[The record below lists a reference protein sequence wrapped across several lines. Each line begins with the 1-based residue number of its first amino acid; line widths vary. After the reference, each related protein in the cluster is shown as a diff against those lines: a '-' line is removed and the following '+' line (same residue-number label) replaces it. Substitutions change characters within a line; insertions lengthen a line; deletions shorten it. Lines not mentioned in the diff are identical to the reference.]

1 MNKNRYR
8 VVYNK
13 ARQMFMAVAEN
24 VKSQSKTSGQSTAPS
39 TEKESQPFH
48 QLWQVKCLVASMSLW
63 MPLAP
68 VYAQIQ
74 ADNSANAANRPVIG
88 VGQNSQ
94 GQNVPVVNIQTPTNG
109 VSHNIYKQMDVL
121 PEGVVLNNSRTG
133 ANSSLVGT
141 VGANPFLAQGE
152 ARIILNEVNSNVASR
167 FEGNLEVAGQRADVI
182 IANPAG
188 INIKGGGF
196 INANKAILTTGKP
209 QLNADGSIQ
218 QFVVDQGK
226 ITVSANSGSSLGLGG
241 NNNNADYV
249 DLYARALELNAQLYA
264 NKDIQAITGANNISA
279 DLQQIS
285 SRTGTGTTPT
295 LAIDVKNLGGM
306 YANNIYLLGNEK
318 GLGVSNAGT
327 IRAVNN
333 LVVTS
338 AGKIEHTGSL
348 ESTSN
353 TQGLVSIQTT
363 QTGDN
368 GNINSS
374 GSITSKSMLS
384 IDAANHLNITGN
396 QVIVNQGVVSPLLL
410 SAQGDINVS
419 NGAIIKNVQTGG
431 DIYLDAQNINV
442 GENTQIA
449 NVGLVNLNAA
459 AAIDIKKSA
468 RVKAVNDLNIIAK
481 QGLSVADANL
491 VAEKGNMNLQSNRNI
506 TLQGTTLDL
515 TKDLNINGTGNVN
528 LSSLNF
534 TLLNGSSTLQNI
546 NTYSGMNLVWD
557 QTAKALPQINGN
569 VTLEAANLIDLKGS
583 NFSGKGDL
591 KLQGKALNVGADL
604 TAGKSLNL
612 TATQSDLILNKNLN
626 AQGNIDIASL
636 DGKLNATGLNATSS
650 QGKLSIFGAKDTV
663 LTNAGTIKTT
673 LKGNQGV
680 NVGTIGTGNLTL
692 QNTVLE
698 SQNGA
703 IVVTSEVQNTL
714 TDNTI
719 TAKGNIELFAKD
731 NLTLDGV
738 KSSSQQH
745 TALNSKK
752 NIYINSQAG
761 TGDTVNFSSTKTT
774 ELNSTGTLSL
784 ISDKNQNLQNTKL
797 TGGAILLEA
806 GGALNTPK
814 AIEFNVTGSDLLK
827 NDSKLNSLNGD
838 LSIQTK
844 ESLTIDPTIHTLKAV
859 SDIELTSKQGAL
871 TLLGYGGQAGNGSEK
886 VLNLTT
892 TGGGISLEGAS
903 IEVQGSQLNAQ
914 KDIKIVSTQGSVKVD
929 GVRNEVNDQIS
940 QFLIEKLNKN
950 KSIIEGNITSIEN
963 NPEYIS
969 QKTSLELQLS
979 KIGPQGG
986 MSGPP
991 HLVVNAQRA
1000 AKLREDIA
1008 NLFGMALLK
1017 KERDTINDELN
1028 KYNSKVNG
1036 FEHNS
1041 IKLKSYSGNILINS
1055 SRGVSISG
1063 ANISAIKGVV
1073 DIEAQGILDQ
1083 LYTSTTTKG
1092 VNNQSTQLGTSII
1105 IDGQTNFY
1113 DKGNES
1119 DENYSMRT
1127 FISPTMIN
1135 GDKGITIR
1143 ATGNTNKDNL
1153 VLQATGITAANGD
1166 VRIEA
1171 NKNILFDAAIEQSFD
1186 RITTLEKDKSWAGL
1200 KTKYITTVAENNR
1213 ADATSVD
1220 ISGKNI
1226 FIESKEKNSANNIDI
1241 YSGKLTANGGQVSIL
1256 SGGNI
1261 NLYTV
1266 QESSTSNVDITKK
1279 SSFAGIKYN
1288 TSKTNATRNQL
1299 SELPG
1304 ILKADYIGIKADND
1318 VRLVGTEFEYLQGAK
1333 IEAGRE
1339 LSLLTASTTVTET
1352 LKKDKNSVVWQ
1363 SMQDKGSVTETA
1375 QLPHFNGLTPPEFKA
1390 AGGLFV
1396 QIPVGEKDQNK
1407 IEIRDQILA
1416 LANQPGNDYL
1426 KQLVNRN
1433 DVDWQKVI
1441 LAQKDWD
1448 YKSQGL
1454 TGAGAAIIAII
1465 VAVLTYGAGTALVG
1479 TSVAAGAG
1487 TTTAAVG
1494 TTTAATV
1501 GGGAITTFGGMTLA
1515 TTTAAGV
1522 TTYTTTGIMVNAALT
1537 SLATQASVSL
1547 INNGGDLGKTLKDIG
1562 SKDSVKN
1569 LAASVVTA
1577 GLLSQVSTALNLKPD
1592 SSLLSDR
1599 LINNFTTSVGSTL
1612 VQTAIKGGNLEDN
1625 LKVALLAGL
1634 AGAVQGELASQIGTH
1649 LDKFDPT
1656 AFEYTIHKIAHA
1668 AVGCAAAAATKSS
1681 CEAGAIG
1688 AGVGE
1693 IVASLM
1699 PDPANG
1705 IEYNDDEKI
1714 KIRNTGKIVAGVV
1727 SAYAG
1732 YDVNTAANSADIAIQ
1747 NNYLTHYTKAKFVS
1761 ELTACKVKLSDCE
1774 AVIQKYQSTSKIND
1788 LELTNICNNPARR
1801 SDCNLMLQAA
1811 LDYAGDDFNK
1821 IYGINSSAM
1830 KNLQLDQAR
1839 SRELVL
1845 KNIFKDNNS
1854 WFGMINDID
1863 LRADFFSAMYA
1874 KTGAEWFKV
1883 ANQTSRAAFTGLG
1896 AEGNFSSLTFG
1907 IGNLISTSDAY
1918 AWRDEAGAALMKG
1931 GFKNFKELYE
1941 GKVNDINAWNI
1952 KQLREEQLLL
1962 QSIHEK
1968 YFANY
1973 QWKPMVWIPEVTMQV
1988 NLLNYNSRIQY
1999 GCKKMG
2005 YTVSQGCTP

>member
-8 VVYNK
+8 VVYNQ

-24 VKSQSKTSGQSTAPS
+24 VKSQTKTSGQSTAS
-39 TEKESQPFH
+39 SVTVEQSQPFH

-74 ADNSANAANRPVIG
+74 ADNSANAGNRPVIG

-141 VGANPFLAQGE
+141 VGANPFLAKGE
-152 ARIILNEVNSNVASR
+152 ARIILNEVNSSVASR

-226 ITVSANSGSSLGLGG
+226 ITISANSGSSLGLGG
-241 NNNNADYV
+241 NKNNADYV

-285 SRTGTGTTPT
+285 TRTGTGTTPT

-338 AGKIEHTGSL
+338 AGKIEHKGSL

-491 VAEKGNMNLQSNRNI
+491 VAEKGNMNLQSNSNI

-534 TLLNGSSTLQNI
+534 SLLNGSSTLQNI
-546 NTYSGMNLVWD
+546 NAYSGLNLVWD
-557 QTAKALPQINGN
+557 QTAKALPQISGN

-583 NFSGKGDL
+583 NLSGKGDL

-612 TATQSDLILNKNLN
+612 TATQSDLILNKTLN

-663 LTNAGTIKTT
+663 LTNSGTVKTT

-680 NVGTIGTGNLTL
+680 NVGTISTGNLTL

-703 IVVTSEVQNTL
+703 IVVTSEGQNTL
-714 TDNTI
+714 TDSII

-731 NLTLDGV
+731 NLTLDGI

-761 TGDTVNFSSTKTT
+761 TGDSVNFSSTKIT

-784 ISDKNQNLQNTKL
+784 ISDKNQNLQNTRL

-806 GGALNTPK
+806 GGTLNTPK
-814 AIEFNVTGSDLLK
+814 VIEFNATGSNLLK

-844 ESLTIDPTIHTLKAV
+844 ESLTIDPNIHTLKAIG
-859 SDIELTSKQGAL
+859 DIELASKQGTL
-871 TLLGYGGQAGNGSEK
+871 TLAGYGGQAGNGSEK

-903 IEVQGSQLNAQ
+903 VELQGAQLNAEKNIKILANNENIQIISIKNKLNNSKLSDSNKLLVDLVEIDNKLKKISINNQYTELFLADVKILENAYDIAFNFNPSAYKEDASYRKGSDKDIQFFNEVYDGFVKKYSDIIEPNIYSQQLNGTKYSTQISIAVPFGDGDYARKEDILSPNGYFKYKYDQNKIRSEINYLSQLNGYEHFSS
-914 KDIKIVSTQGSVKVD
+914 KLVSNSGSID
-929 GVRNEVNDQIS
+929 
-940 QFLIEKLNKN
+940 
-950 KSIIEGNITSIEN
+950 ITS
-963 NPEYIS
+963 
-969 QKTSLELQLS
+969 S
-979 KIGPQGG
+979 KGI
-986 MSGPP
+986 
-991 HLVVNAQRA
+991 
-1000 AKLREDIA
+1000 
-1008 NLFGMALLK
+1008 
-1017 KERDTINDELN
+1017 
-1028 KYNSKVNG
+1028 
-1036 FEHNS
+1036 
-1041 IKLKSYSGNILINS
+1041 
-1055 SRGVSISG
+1055 SISG
-1063 ANISAIKGVV
+1063 SELISKKGLVN
-1073 DIEAQGILDQ
+1073 IEALGALSQN
-1083 LYTSTTTKG
+1083 YTSTIHGKDNKPKT
-1092 VNNQSTQLGTSII
+1092 LGASII
-1105 IDGQTNFY
+1105 IDGSQDFY
-1113 DKGNES
+1113 DKGNEN
-1119 DENYSMRT
+1119 DQKYRFRT
-1127 FISPTMIN
+1127 ILKPTLIN
-1135 GDKGITIR
+1135 GDKGVTIR
-1143 ATGNTNKDNL
+1143 ATGNSNQDNL

-1171 NKNILFDAAIEQSFD
+1171 NKNILFDAAIEQSYD
-1186 RITTLEKDKSWAGL
+1186 RSTTTEKKSSWGGL
-1200 KTKYITTVAENNR
+1200 KKKYITTVSENNQ
-1213 ADATSVD
+1213 ANAASVD

-1226 FIESKEKNSANNIDI
+1226 FIESKEKNPANNIDI
-1241 YSGKLTANGGQVSIL
+1241 YSGKFIANGGQVSIL

-1266 QESSTSNVDITKK
+1266 QESSSSNEDITKK
-1279 SSFAGIKYN
+1279 SSFSGIKYN
-1288 TSKTNATRNQL
+1288 TSKTNATRNQI

-1318 VRLVGTEFEYLQGAK
+1318 VRLVGTEFEYLQAAK
-1333 IEAGRE
+1333 IQAGRN

-1375 QLPHFNGLTPPEFKA
+1375 QLPRFNGPTPPEFKA
-1390 AGGLFV
+1390 AGGLIV
-1396 QIPVGEKDQNK
+1396 QIPIGEKDQNK
-1407 IEIRDQILA
+1407 IEIRDQILI
-1416 LANQPGNDYL
+1416 LANQPGNEYL

-1465 VAVLTYGAGTALVG
+1465 VVMVT
-1479 TSVAAGAG
+1479 AGAG
-1487 TTTAAVG
+1487 SAVVGALGGSATTLGGSAVVMTQAAV
-1494 TTTAATV
+1494 
-1501 GGGAITTFGGMTLA
+1501 
-1515 TTTAAGV
+1515 
-1522 TTYTTTGIMVNAALT
+1522 T

-1547 INNGGDLGKTLKDIG
+1547 INNGGDLGKTLKDLG

-1577 GLLSQVSTALNLKPD
+1577 GLLSQVGSALNLKPD
-1592 SSLLSDR
+1592 TSGFSARLL
-1599 LINNFTTSVGSTL
+1599 NNFTTAVGSTL
-1612 VQTAIKGGNLEDN
+1612 VQTAIKGGDLEDN

-1634 AGAVQGELASQIGTH
+1634 AGAMQGELASQIGTH
-1649 LDKFDPT
+1649 LDKVDPNV
-1656 AFEYTIHKIAHA
+1656 FEYAIHKIAHA
-1668 AVGCAAAAATKSS
+1668 AVGCAVAAATKSS

-1699 PDPANG
+1699 PDPVNG
-1705 IEYNDDEKI
+1705 IEYNEDEKT

-1747 NNYLTHYTKAKFVS
+1747 NNSL
-1761 ELTACKVKLSDCE
+1761 VKLATSTGKILVKTLDE
-1774 AVIQKYQSTSKIND
+1774 FNALRKAGKQVTKDDLVTSFKKQGADELIGIADDLLTVFGRSSSSFDRALAAIDLIVGTDLKPGKGESLKIAKNELEKLKTDRSYVQTVYQ
-1788 LELTNICNNPARR
+1788 
-1801 SDCNLMLQAA
+1801 
-1811 LDYAGDDFNK
+1811 NK
-1821 IYGINSSAM
+1821 IDVITRNRLNGKEFETSAASKLGIQRNTDRQMITVKTERDGQINIIPDAFGNGGTLVEF
-1830 KNLQLDQAR
+1830 KNLKYITDTKQFRGYAATKKPVTLVINPDTKYSSTIENTIRDSKGIIYTFDQTTQK
-1839 SRELVL
+1839 LKVL
-1845 KNIFKDNNS
+1845 K
-1854 WFGMINDID
+1854 
-1863 LRADFFSAMYA
+1863 DFRKS
-1874 KTGAEWFKV
+1874 
-1883 ANQTSRAAFTGLG
+1883 
-1896 AEGNFSSLTFG
+1896 
-1907 IGNLISTSDAY
+1907 
-1918 AWRDEAGAALMKG
+1918 
-1931 GFKNFKELYE
+1931 
-1941 GKVNDINAWNI
+1941 
-1952 KQLREEQLLL
+1952 
-1962 QSIHEK
+1962 
-1968 YFANY
+1968 
-1973 QWKPMVWIPEVTMQV
+1973 
-1988 NLLNYNSRIQY
+1988 
-1999 GCKKMG
+1999 
-2005 YTVSQGCTP
+2005 

>member
-1 MNKNRYR
+1 
-8 VVYNK
+8 
-13 ARQMFMAVAEN
+13 
-24 VKSQSKTSGQSTAPS
+24 
-39 TEKESQPFH
+39 
-48 QLWQVKCLVASMSLW
+48 
-63 MPLAP
+63 
-68 VYAQIQ
+68 
-74 ADNSANAANRPVIG
+74 
-88 VGQNSQ
+88 
-94 GQNVPVVNIQTPTNG
+94 
-109 VSHNIYKQMDVL
+109 
-121 PEGVVLNNSRTG
+121 
-133 ANSSLVGT
+133 
-141 VGANPFLAQGE
+141 
-152 ARIILNEVNSNVASR
+152 
-167 FEGNLEVAGQRADVI
+167 
-182 IANPAG
+182 
-188 INIKGGGF
+188 
-196 INANKAILTTGKP
+196 
-209 QLNADGSIQ
+209 
-218 QFVVDQGK
+218 
-226 ITVSANSGSSLGLGG
+226 
-241 NNNNADYV
+241 
-249 DLYARALELNAQLYA
+249 
-264 NKDIQAITGANNISA
+264 
-279 DLQQIS
+279 
-285 SRTGTGTTPT
+285 
-295 LAIDVKNLGGM
+295 
-306 YANNIYLLGNEK
+306 
-318 GLGVSNAGT
+318 
-327 IRAVNN
+327 
-333 LVVTS
+333 
-338 AGKIEHTGSL
+338 
-348 ESTSN
+348 
-353 TQGLVSIQTT
+353 
-363 QTGDN
+363 
-368 GNINSS
+368 
-374 GSITSKSMLS
+374 MLS

-396 QVIVNQGVVSPLLL
+396 QVVVNQGVVSPLLL

-419 NGAIIKNVQTGG
+419 NAAKIKNFNSGG
-431 DIYLDAQNINV
+431 DIYLYAQNINV

-491 VAEKGNMNLQSNRNI
+491 VAEKGNMNLQSNSNI

-546 NTYSGMNLVWD
+546 NAYSGLNLVWD
-557 QTAKALPQINGN
+557 QTAKALPQISGN

-583 NFSGKGDL
+583 NLSGKGDL

-698 SQNGA
+698 SENGA
-703 IVVTSEVQNTL
+703 IVVTSEGQNTL
-714 TDNTI
+714 TDSTI
-719 TAKGNIELFAKD
+719 TAKGNIELFAKN

-738 KSSSQQH
+738 KASSQQH

-806 GGALNTPK
+806 GGTLNTPK
-814 AIEFNVTGSDLLK
+814 AIEFNATSSDLLK
-827 NDSKLNSLNGD
+827 NDSKLSSLNGD

-844 ESLTIDPTIHTLKAV
+844 ESLTIDPTIHILKAV
-859 SDIELTSKQGAL
+859 GDIELVSKQGTL
-871 TLLGYGGQAGNGSEK
+871 TLAGYGGQAGNGSEK
-886 VLNLTT
+886 VVNLTT
-892 TGGGISLEGAS
+892 TDGGISLEGAS
-903 IEVQGSQLNAQ
+903 VEVQGAQLNAQ
-914 KDIKIVSTQGSVKVD
+914 KDIKIVSTQGNVKID
-929 GVRNEVNDQIS
+929 GVRNTIIGSIPTALINNLNTEKAQSQQKINELNTDQNYVEKKKVIFDQIER
-940 QFLIEKLNKN
+940 EKKIANSAGPNLPACGPCKAA
-950 KSIIEGNITSIEN
+950 IGNIARLHNQYKELAREEVKLLEN
-963 NPEYIS
+963 IINIDKEIIYYNQIFNGYEHAQTNLIS
-969 QKTSLELQLS
+969 NT
-979 KIGPQGG
+979 
-986 MSGPP
+986 
-991 HLVVNAQRA
+991 
-1000 AKLREDIA
+1000 
-1008 NLFGMALLK
+1008 
-1017 KERDTINDELN
+1017 
-1028 KYNSKVNG
+1028 
-1036 FEHNS
+1036 
-1041 IKLKSYSGNILINS
+1041 GNISIAS
-1055 SRGVSISG
+1055 KKGTSISG
-1063 ANISAIKGVV
+1063 ANVSAKTGQVN
-1073 DIEAQGILDQ
+1073 IEAQGVLGQ
-1083 LYTSTTTKG
+1083 LYTSTATKG
-1092 VNNQSTQLGTSII
+1092 VNGQPTQIGASII
-1105 IDGQTNFY
+1105 IDGHTDFY
-1113 DKGNES
+1113 DRGNEN
-1119 DENYSMRT
+1119 DANYSMRT
-1127 FISPTMIN
+1127 FISPTIIN
-1135 GDKGITIR
+1135 GDKGVTIR
-1143 ATGNTNKDNL
+1143 ATGNTNQDNV

-1171 NKNILFDAAIEQSFD
+1171 NKKILFDAAIEQSYD
-1186 RITTLEKDKSWAGL
+1186 RSTTTEKKRSWGGV
-1200 KTKYITTVAENNR
+1200 KKKYITTVAESNH
-1213 ADATSVD
+1213 ADAASVD

-1226 FIESKEKNSANNIDI
+1226 FIESKEKNTANNIDI

-1266 QESSTSNVDITKK
+1266 QESSSSNVDITKK

-1288 TSKTNATRNQL
+1288 KSNTTSTRSQI

-1304 ILKADYIGIKADND
+1304 VLKADYIGIKADND

-1375 QLPHFNGLTPPEFKA
+1375 QLPRFNGPTLPEFKA
-1390 AGGLFV
+1390 GGGLSV
-1396 QIPVGEKDQNK
+1396 QIPISEKDVNK
-1407 IEIRDQILA
+1407 KELSVA
-1416 LANQPGNDYL
+1416 VLELANRPGNEYL
-1426 KQLVNRN
+1426 KELVKR
-1433 DVDWQKVI
+1433 DDIDWQKVI
-1441 LAQKDWD
+1441 LTQKDWD

-1454 TGAGAAIIAII
+1454 TGAGAAILVII
-1465 VAVLTYGAGTALVG
+1465 VTVVTMGAG
-1479 TSVAAGAG
+1479 AAGAG
-1487 TTTAAVG
+1487 AALFG
-1494 TTTAATV
+1494 TT
-1501 GGGAITTFGGMTLA
+1501 GA
-1515 TTTAAGV
+1515 TTTAMA
-1522 TTYTTTGIMVNAALT
+1522 NAFVT
-1537 SLATQASVSL
+1537 SLASQASVSL
-1547 INNGGDLGKTLKDIG
+1547 INNGGDLGKTLKDLG
-1562 SKDSVKN
+1562 SKDSVRN

-1612 VQTAIKGGNLEDN
+1612 VQTAIKGGDLEDN

-1649 LDKFDPT
+1649 LDKVDPNV
-1656 AFEYTIHKIAHA
+1656 FEYAIHKIAHA
-1668 AVGCAAAAATKSS
+1668 AVGCAVAAATKSS

-1705 IEYNDDEKI
+1705 IEYNEDEKI

-1988 NLLNYNSRIQY
+1988 NLLDYNSRIQY